1 MTRAERLVSAERN
14 LATAER
20 WAARCADARNRRDA
34 ADYAQM
40 AELHTAIG
48 SAWATLA
55 DATWDGP
62 DVPA

>member
-1 MTRAERLVSAERN
+1 MTRAERLASAERN

-20 WAARCADARNRRDA
+20 WTASCADARNRRDA

-40 AELHTAIG
+40 AELYMGLGAV
-48 SAWATLA
+48 WAQLG
-55 DATWDGP
+55 DATWDGT